1 MLGPEPSLSESE
13 PSLSAI
19 VLRTATVGDA
29 DALSRFAAR
38 VFVQTFAATASA
50 ADIEAYLLESYSP
63 AIQAGEIGDSRAVLF
78 LAEDRTASGDNLV
91 GYAHLVDEEASSIEL
106 KRIYVDAVW
115 QGRGLARRLLEQ
127 VMKEAGI
134 RGARRLWLS
143 VWHRNDRAIA
153 FYTKNGFRI
162 SGEMRFDWGDDIEV
176 GFVMEIGLDAL
187 GKPMLGS
194 RP

>member
-1 MLGPEPSLSESE
+1 MRRP
-13 PSLSAI
+13 
-19 VLRTATVGDA
+19 
-29 DALSRFAAR
+29 
-38 VFVQTFAATASA
+38 
-50 ADIEAYLLESYSP
+50 
-63 AIQAGEIGDSRAVLF
+63 
-78 LAEDRTASGDNLV
+78 
-91 GYAHLVDEEASSIEL
+91 SSIEL
-106 KRIYVDAVW
+106 KRIDVDAVW

-134 RGARRLWLS
+134 RCARRLWLS

-162 SGEMRFDWGDDIEV
+162 SGEMRFDWGDDVEV

>member
-1 MLGPEPSLSESE
+1 M
-13 PSLSAI
+13 
-19 VLRTATVGDA
+19 
-29 DALSRFAAR
+29 
-38 VFVQTFAATASA
+38 
-50 ADIEAYLLESYSP
+50 
-63 AIQAGEIGDSRAVLF
+63 F
-78 LAEDRTASGDNLV
+78 LAEDRTASGDCLV
-91 GYAHLVDEEASSIEL
+91 GYAHLVNEEASSIEL
-106 KRIYVDAVW
+106 KRIYVDAIW

-134 RGARRLWLS
+134 RDARRLWLS

-153 FYTKNGFRI
+153 FYMKNGFRI